1 MTRAELISDLRRQY
15 AQATADR
22 KWKRASQIYAHLQAL
37 VSRQLRAETRNSK
50 KSVAA

>member
-37 VSRQLRAETRNSK
+37 VSRQLRAENKADRRKAS
-50 KSVAA
+50 